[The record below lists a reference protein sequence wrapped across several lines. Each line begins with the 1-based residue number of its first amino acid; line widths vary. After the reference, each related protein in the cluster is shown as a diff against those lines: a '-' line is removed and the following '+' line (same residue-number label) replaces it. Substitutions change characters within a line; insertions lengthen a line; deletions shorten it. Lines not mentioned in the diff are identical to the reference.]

1 MDRGKYSIVGVGQQN
16 DLIYFTG
23 TYKSPLEK
31 HLYTLPIVKP
41 SSSSSQWNNVASDN
55 DDDDGGV
62 AGVRRSFKNVMN
74 SLGGGGSKRR
84 MKVFSSYTHPQPVS
98 SARPPNPL
106 RLTSESGMHSVTMI

>member
-1 MDRGKYSIVGVGQQN
+1 MTYSRTCTDFPGDLSATLIRAISGGEWIVESIVGVGQQN

-55 DDDDGGV
+55 DWTMEEWQEFV
-62 AGVRRSFKNVMN
+62 EA
-74 SLGGGGSKRR
+74 LR
-84 MKVFSSYTHPQPVS
+84 MS
-98 SARPPNPL
+98 
-106 RLTSESGMHSVTMI
+106 